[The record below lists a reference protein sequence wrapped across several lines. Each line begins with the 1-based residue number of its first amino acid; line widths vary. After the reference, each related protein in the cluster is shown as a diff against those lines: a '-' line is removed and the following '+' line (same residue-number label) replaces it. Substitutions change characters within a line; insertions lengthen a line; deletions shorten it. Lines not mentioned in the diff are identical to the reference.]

1 MDKPRATP
9 KDFFLWAGAML
20 SLYAGVFAFIALLFS
35 YIDYAFPN
43 QLYYVSPYQSGI
55 SYEMASLI
63 VLTPVLLILM
73 RLIRSDIAADTTRL
87 EIWVRR
93 WALYLTVFAAGA
105 GVVVDFIVLLTTFLR
120 GEELTMG
127 FLLKTLVVLLV
138 AGAVFLHFLADIR
151 GYWQE
156 NRSRAK
162 MVNLGVGALVL
173 TAIIAGFFIVGTP
186 WQARQYLQDERRVQD
201 LQNIQWQIVNYYQQK
216 GEIPEDPTE
225 LEDSI
230 SGYRLPVDPQPP
242 LGYTYRKTGPLSF
255 ELCATFNM
263 ESVQRVSPEMPVRA
277 YGPVDE
283 NWQHEAG
290 EVCFERTI
298 DPERYPPYEK
308 TLVPMRVI

>member
-20 SLYAGVFAFIALLFS
+20 SLYTGVFAFIALIFN

-43 QLYYVSPYQSGI
+43 ELYYVSPYQSGI
-55 SYEMASLI
+55 SYQMASLI

-120 GEELTMG
+120 GEELTTG
-127 FLLKTLVVLLV
+127 FLLKTLVVFLV
-138 AGAVFLHFLADIR
+138 AGAVFLHFLADLR

-156 NRSRAK
+156 NRARAK
-162 MVNLGVGALVL
+162 MINLGVGVLVL
-173 TAIIAGFFIVGTP
+173 ASIIAGFFIVGTP

-201 LQNIQWQIVNYYQQK
+201 LQSIQSQIVMYWQQK
-216 GEIPEDPTE
+216 EKLPSDLEELRDP
-225 LEDSI
+225 L
-230 SGYRLPVDPQPP
+230 SGFAVPTDPQT
-242 LGYTYRKTGPLSF
+242 GETYIYEATGSLSF
-255 ELCATFNM
+255 NLCATFNRAGR
-263 ESVQRVSPEMPVRA
+263 EGLGAPEARIPG
-277 YGPVDE
+277 YYVDE

-290 EVCFERTI
+290 EYCFERTI

-308 TLVPMRVI
+308 AIPAMIR